1 MVSNNRVARAMI
13 QLIEGA
19 VARAFC
25 SAPTAIIGAIK
36 TIRKIMVRVI
46 CICWT
51 SLVDLVIREAVENLL
66 NSETEKLSTLVN
78 TSCLISRAKP
88 VAILEAKKPTRTAQ
102 IAPSNV
108 TTNINQPW

>member
-1 MVSNNRVARAMI
+1 MRVARADDPTYRGSSR
-13 QLIEGA
+13 Q
-19 VARAFC
+19 AFC

-46 CICWT
+46 CICLDIIGRL
-51 SLVDLVIREAVENLL
+51 SYQRSCRKLIELRNRKNFHLSKHLL
-66 NSETEKLSTLVN
+66 SN
-78 TSCLISRAKP
+78 ISRKT